1 MADDPNQARNLA
13 KQHLD
18 AIEAALAQVNVR
30 LSSTK
35 RKFERAFQH
44 RTDPADPERLSFEL
58 EQAAFELE
66 RRQLTVL
73 RDVAKTHYLQT
84 FKSPANGGG

>member
-1 MADDPNQARNLA
+1 MADEPKLARDLV

-30 LSSTK
+30 LTSTK
-35 RKFERAFQH
+35 QRFERAFQH
-44 RTDPADPERLSFEL
+44 RSDPADPERIGFEL

-66 RRQLTVL
+66 RRRLSVL
-73 RDVAKTHYLQT
+73 RDAAKTQYLQT
-84 FKSPANGGG
+84 FKSPETGD